1 MVASFLCEVKAMS
14 KKKVM
19 STKNDK
25 KLTKD
30 ELAKKYGLNEKQQL
44 FCEYFLETNVAVQ
57 SYMKAYPA
65 SNYQAAGAN
74 SNRLL
79 KQDKVKA
86 YLEVRTEQIKSIPDI
101 ATSEDVLKRLTILAF
116 DNELKPSEQLKA
128 LELLGKTHALFVDR
142 QQINQINDF
151 EINLVDDYIDMPS
164 EQLDYTDADFE
175 ENEEGT

>member
-1 MVASFLCEVKAMS
+1 
-14 KKKVM
+14 M

-65 SNYQAAGAN
+65 SNYQAAAAN

-142 QQINQINDF
+142 QQINQVNDF
-151 EINLVDDYIDMPS
+151 EINLVDDVQDYIDMPS
-164 EQLDYTDADFE
+164 EQLDYTDADFK
-175 ENEEGT
+175 ENEE